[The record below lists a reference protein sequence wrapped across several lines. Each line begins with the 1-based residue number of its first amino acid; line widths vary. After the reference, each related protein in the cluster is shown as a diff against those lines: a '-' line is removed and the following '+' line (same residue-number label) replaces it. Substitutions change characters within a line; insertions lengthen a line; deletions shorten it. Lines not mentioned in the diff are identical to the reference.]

1 MATTIRAVFD
11 GEVFR
16 LEDAGGLRPGATYVI
31 TVEREAPAEAEAG
44 TPAEDAAEAPYALA
58 EIRRMAVDMGVD
70 DLASRHDWYAHGR
83 WPDDAP

>member
-16 LEDAGGLRPGATYVI
+16 PEEPLGLQPETVYVI
-31 TVEREAPAEAEAG
+31 TVEEAPTETEIE
-44 TPAEDAAEAPYALA
+44 PEPELEAPYALA
-58 EIRRMAVDMGVD
+58 EIRRMAIDMGVD

-83 WPDDAP
+83 LPDDVP